1 LRDTNRRVVPACKA
15 HYRWVSTVE
24 RSTQSEKFSKYSLR
38 SKLRIAQ
45 FTKSAQ
51 NETDTNAQTILNPRG
66 YWLY

>member
-1 LRDTNRRVVPACKA
+1 M
-15 HYRWVSTVE
+15 
-24 RSTQSEKFSKYSLR
+24 R